1 MERTIRIRVKDM
13 TCAACAQRV
22 EKALTKLEGVTSAMV
37 NGLSEI
43 ATVQFDPDQASVSNL
58 LSAIEKSGYT
68 PSVNQVTIGVDGMTC
83 AACSARVE
91 RVLNKQDGIYIAN
104 VNLLANKATI
114 LFDAES
120 TTAAEMMKLV
130 EKTGYTPVDLSEA
143 KPEEETNKRSR
154 EESLRR
160 SFIFAAVLSLPLL
173 AAMFF
178 EMAGMK
184 TILSNG
190 YLQWTLASVVQFTV
204 GLIFYKGAYHSLRGG
219 GANMDVLVA
228 MGTSAAYFY
237 SIYLVLSGH
246 SHLYFE
252 TSAVLLTLILMG
264 KMLEERAKGR
274 TGEAIKKLMKL
285 QAKTARVRREGVWV
299 ELPLDEVEIHDEI
312 LVRPGEKIP
321 VDGMVI
327 SGQTAIDE
335 SMLTGESLPVDK
347 TVDDLVF
354 GATVNANG
362 SIEIKAT
369 RIGKETALAQIIRMV
384 EEAQGTKA
392 PVQRLADQVSGVF
405 VPIVIGIAL
414 VAFAAHLAL
423 GYGMETAILRAVAVL
438 VIACPC
444 SLGLATP
451 TAIMVGTGRGAEN
464 GILIRGGEHLER
476 AQKIQTIIVDKTGT
490 LTHGKPVVT
499 EFGVKAGT
507 EEAFF
512 QMVGSVEDPSE
523 HPLAR
528 ALVDRAKEAGVEM
541 MPVEKFMAVP
551 GKGVS
556 ATLPGSAN
564 LAGSIV
570 EIGKPKWMAE
580 LDVDL
585 TEEAGSIEA
594 LESQGKTV
602 MIVAVERKLAGW
614 IAVADTLKETSSEAV
629 RELQQM
635 GIEVV
640 MLTGDNERTAK
651 AIAAQL
657 GITEVI
663 AEVLP
668 DHKAEAVERYQAQGK
683 IVGMVGDGINDA
695 PALAQAD
702 LGFAMGTG
710 TDIAMEASDITL
722 MRGDLRNIPLAI
734 KLSNTTMKVIRQNLF
749 WAFFYNTAG
758 IPLAALGFLNPM
770 LAGAAMALS
779 SVSVVSNSLRLKAMK
794 IK

>member
-1 MERTIRIRVKDM
+1 MEQTIRIRVKDM

-22 EKALTKLEGVTSAMV
+22 EKALKKLDGVADAVV

-43 ATVQFDPDQASVSNL
+43 ATVQYDPEKTSVTAML
-58 LSAIEKSGYT
+58 AAIEKSGYK
-68 PSVNQVTIGVDGMTC
+68 PSVNQITIGVEGMTC

-91 RVLNKQDGIYIAN
+91 RSLNKQDGIYIAN

-114 LFDAES
+114 LFDAE
-120 TTAAEMMKLV
+120 TTSVEAMMKVV
-130 EKTGYTPVDLSEA
+130 EKTGYEPVDLNVVSKQEST
-143 KPEEETNKRSR
+143 EKRSR
-154 EESLRR
+154 EQSLRR
-160 SFIFAAVLSLPLL
+160 SFIFSAILSLPLL
-173 AAMFF
+173 SAMFF

-184 TILSNG
+184 TFLSNG
-190 YLQWTLASVVQFTV
+190 YFQWVLASIVQFTV
-204 GLIFYKGAYHSLRGG
+204 GLIFYRGAYHSLRGG

-237 SIYLVLSGH
+237 SIYLVLTGH

-252 TSAVLLTLILMG
+252 TSAVLLTLIVMG

-299 ELPLDEVEIHDEI
+299 EVPLEEVEVGDSIQ
-312 LVRPGEKIP
+312 VRPGEKIP
-321 VDGMVI
+321 VDGVI
-327 SGQTAIDE
+327 LSGETAIDE

-362 SIEIKAT
+362 AIEMRAT

-392 PVQRLADQVSGVF
+392 PVQRLADKVSGIF
-405 VPIVIGIAL
+405 VPIVIAIAL
-414 VAFAAHLAL
+414 IAFVVHLVL
-423 GYGMETAILRAVAVL
+423 GFGVETAILRAVAVL

-444 SLGLATP
+444 SLGLAMP

-499 EFGVKAGT
+499 DINTGEWR
-507 EEAFF
+507 ENEFF
-512 QMVGSVEDPSE
+512 QLLGSVEDQSE

-528 ALVDRAKEAGVEM
+528 ALVDRALESGITLIAADGFK
-541 MPVEKFMAVP
+541 AVP
-551 GKGVS
+551 GKGVT
-556 ATLPGSAN
+556 AVVNGKT
-564 LAGSIV
+564 V
-570 EIGKPKWMAE
+570 QIGKPKWINELGFNLAE
-580 LDVDL
+580 YQ
-585 TEEAGSIEA
+585 EEIKEK
-594 LESQGKTV
+594 EKQGKTV
-602 MIVAVERKLAGW
+602 MVMTVEGKTIGW
-614 IAVADTLKETSSEAV
+614 IAVADTLKETSLEAV
-629 RELQQM
+629 QRLKGM
-635 GIEVV
+635 GIDVV

-651 AIAAQL
+651 AIAAQA
-657 GITEVI
+657 GIAEVI

-668 DHKAEAVERYQAQGK
+668 DHKAEAVMRYQENGN

-722 MRGDLRNIPLAI
+722 MRGDLMNIPLAI
-734 KLSNTTMKVIRQNLF
+734 GLSRTTMKVIKQNLF

>member
-1 MERTIRIRVKDM
+1 MEQTIRIRVKDM

-22 EKALTKLEGVTSAMV
+22 EKALKKLDGVADAVV

-43 ATVQFDPDQASVSNL
+43 ATVQYDPEKTSVTAML
-58 LSAIEKSGYT
+58 AAIEKSGYK
-68 PSVNQVTIGVDGMTC
+68 PSVNQITIGVEGMTC

-91 RVLNKQDGIYIAN
+91 RSLNKQDGIYIAN

-114 LFDAES
+114 LFDAE
-120 TTAAEMMKLV
+120 TTSVEAMMKVV
-130 EKTGYTPVDLSEA
+130 EKTGYKPVDLNVVS
-143 KPEEETNKRSR
+143 KEESTEKRSR
-154 EESLRR
+154 EQSLRR
-160 SFIFAAVLSLPLL
+160 SFIFSAILSLPLL
-173 AAMFF
+173 SAMFF

-184 TILSNG
+184 TFLSNG
-190 YLQWTLASVVQFTV
+190 YFQWVLASIVQFTV
-204 GLIFYKGAYHSLRGG
+204 GLIFYRGAYHSLRGG

-237 SIYLVLSGH
+237 SIYLVLTGH

-252 TSAVLLTLILMG
+252 TSAVLLTLIVMG

-299 ELPLDEVEIHDEI
+299 EVPLEEVEVGDSIQ
-312 LVRPGEKIP
+312 VRPGEKIP
-321 VDGMVI
+321 VDGVI
-327 SGQTAIDE
+327 LSGETAIDE

-362 SIEIKAT
+362 AIEMRAT

-392 PVQRLADQVSGVF
+392 PVQRLADKVSGIF
-405 VPIVIGIAL
+405 VPIVIAIAL
-414 VAFAAHLAL
+414 IAFVVHLVL
-423 GYGMETAILRAVAVL
+423 GFGVETAILRAVAVL

-499 EFGVKAGT
+499 DINTGEWR
-507 EEAFF
+507 EDEFF
-512 QMVGSVEDPSE
+512 QLLGSVEDQSE

-528 ALVDRAKEAGVEM
+528 ALVDRALESGITLIAADGFK
-541 MPVEKFMAVP
+541 AVP
-551 GKGVS
+551 GKGVT
-556 ATLPGSAN
+556 AVVNGKT
-564 LAGSIV
+564 V
-570 EIGKPKWMAE
+570 QIGKPKWINE
-580 LDVDL
+580 LGFNLADYQ
-585 TEEAGSIEA
+585 EEIKEK
-594 LESQGKTV
+594 EKQGKTV
-602 MIVAVERKLAGW
+602 MVMTVEGKTIGW
-614 IAVADTLKETSSEAV
+614 IAVADTLKETSLEAV
-629 RELQQM
+629 QRLKGM
-635 GIEVV
+635 GIDVV

-651 AIAAQL
+651 AIAAQA
-657 GITEVI
+657 GIEEVI

-668 DHKAEAVERYQAQGK
+668 DHKAEAVMRYQENGN

-722 MRGDLRNIPLAI
+722 MRGDLMNIPLAI
-734 KLSNTTMKVIRQNLF
+734 GLSRTTMKVIKQNLF

>member
-1 MERTIRIRVKDM
+1 MEQTIRIRVKDM

-22 EKALTKLEGVTSAMV
+22 EKALKKLDGVADAVV

-43 ATVQFDPDQASVSNL
+43 ATVQYDPEKTSVTVML
-58 LSAIEKSGYT
+58 AAIEKSGYK
-68 PSVNQVTIGVDGMTC
+68 PSVNQITIGVEGMTC

-91 RVLNKQDGIYIAN
+91 RSLNKQDGIYIAN

-114 LFDAES
+114 LFDAE
-120 TTAAEMMKLV
+120 TTSVEAMMKVV
-130 EKTGYTPVDLSEA
+130 EKTGYKPVDLNVVS
-143 KPEEETNKRSR
+143 KEESTEKRSR
-154 EESLRR
+154 EQSLRR
-160 SFIFAAVLSLPLL
+160 SFIFSAILSLPLL
-173 AAMFF
+173 SAMFF

-184 TILSNG
+184 TFLSNG
-190 YLQWTLASVVQFTV
+190 YFQWVLASIVQFTV
-204 GLIFYKGAYHSLRGG
+204 GLIFYRGAYHSLRGG

-237 SIYLVLSGH
+237 SIYLVLTGH

-252 TSAVLLTLILMG
+252 TSAVLLTLIVMG

-299 ELPLDEVEIHDEI
+299 EVPLEEVEVGDSIQ
-312 LVRPGEKIP
+312 VRPGEKIP
-321 VDGMVI
+321 VDGVI
-327 SGQTAIDE
+327 LSGETAIDE

-362 SIEIKAT
+362 AIEMRAT

-392 PVQRLADQVSGVF
+392 PVQRLADKVSGIF
-405 VPIVIGIAL
+405 VPIVIAIAL
-414 VAFAAHLAL
+414 IAFVVHLVL
-423 GYGMETAILRAVAVL
+423 GFGVETAILRAVAVL

-499 EFGVKAGT
+499 DINTGEWR
-507 EEAFF
+507 EDEFF
-512 QMVGSVEDPSE
+512 QLLGSVEDQSE

-528 ALVDRAKEAGVEM
+528 ALVDRALESGITLIAADGFK
-541 MPVEKFMAVP
+541 AVP
-551 GKGVS
+551 GKGVT
-556 ATLPGSAN
+556 AVVNGKT
-564 LAGSIV
+564 V
-570 EIGKPKWMAE
+570 QIGKPKWINELGFNLAE
-580 LDVDL
+580 YQ
-585 TEEAGSIEA
+585 EEIKEK
-594 LESQGKTV
+594 EKQGKTV
-602 MIVAVERKLAGW
+602 MVMTVEGKTIGW
-614 IAVADTLKETSSEAV
+614 IAVADTLKETSLEAV
-629 RELQQM
+629 QRLKGM
-635 GIEVV
+635 GIDVV

-651 AIAAQL
+651 AIAAQA
-657 GITEVI
+657 GIEEVI

-668 DHKAEAVERYQAQGK
+668 DHKAEAVMRYQENGN

-722 MRGDLRNIPLAI
+722 MRGDLMNIPLAI
-734 KLSNTTMKVIRQNLF
+734 GLSRTTMKVIKQNLF

>member
-1 MERTIRIRVKDM
+1 MQRTLRIRVKDM

-22 EKALTKLEGVTSAMV
+22 EKALLKLEGVKTAMV

-43 ATVQFDPDQASVSNL
+43 ATVTYDPERINVSAL
-58 LSAIEKSGYT
+58 LAAIEKAGYK
-68 PSVNQVTIGVDGMTC
+68 PSVTQVTIGVEGMTC

-91 RVLNKQDGIYIAN
+91 RALNKEEGIYLAN

-120 TTAAEMMKLV
+120 TTAEAMMKVV
-130 EKTGYTPVDLSEA
+130 EKTGYEPIDLAEDKKDA
-143 KPEEETNKRSR
+143 VIVKRTREET
-154 EESLRR
+154 LRR
-160 SFIFAAVLSLPLL
+160 YFIFSTIFSLPLL
-173 AAMFF
+173 SAMFF
-178 EMAGMK
+178 EMAGMR

-190 YLQWTLASVVQFTV
+190 YLQWTLASIVQFSV

-237 SIYLVLSGH
+237 SIYLVLFGH

-285 QAKTARVRREGVWV
+285 QAKTARVQREGIWV
-299 ELPLDEVEIHDEI
+299 EVPLEDVEKGDRIQ
-312 LVRPGEKIP
+312 VKPGEKIP
-321 VDGMVI
+321 VDGMVL

-347 TVDDLVF
+347 TIDDLVF
-354 GATVNANG
+354 GATINANG
-362 SIEIKAT
+362 AIEIRAT

-392 PVQRLADQVSGVF
+392 PVQRLADKVSGIF
-405 VPIVIGIAL
+405 VPIVIGIAAL
-414 VAFAAHLAL
+414 AFAAHLGL
-423 GYGMETAILRAVAVL
+423 GYGLETAILRAVAVL

-499 EFGVKAGT
+499 DFGVKSGT
-507 EEAFF
+507 EESFF
-512 QMVGSVEDPSE
+512 QMIASVEDPSE

-528 ALVDRAKEAGVEM
+528 ALVDRAKEAGAKM
-541 MPVEKFMAVP
+541 IPIEKFMAVP

-556 ATLPGSAN
+556 AS
-564 LAGSIV
+564 LAGSVV

-580 LDVDL
+580 LGVDL
-585 TEEAGSIEA
+585 SEEAGNIEA

-602 MIVAVERKLAGW
+602 MILAVEGKLVGW
-614 IAVADTLKETSSEAV
+614 IAVADTLKESSFEAV
-629 RELQQM
+629 QQLQAM

-651 AIAAQL
+651 AIAAQA
-657 GITEVI
+657 GITQVI

-668 DHKAEAVERYQAQGK
+668 EHKAEAVERYQAQGK

>member
-22 EKALTKLEGVTSAMV
+22 EKALVQVDGVMEAMV

-43 ATVQFDPDQASVSNL
+43 ATVSYDPEIVNVSAL
-58 LSAIEKSGYT
+58 LSAIEKAGYK
-68 PSVNQVTIGVDGMTC
+68 PSVNQITIGVQGMTC

-91 RVLNKQDGIYIAN
+91 RALNKEDGIYLAN

-114 LFDAES
+114 LFDGE
-120 TTAAEMMKLV
+120 TTAPEAMMKLI
-130 EKTGYTPVDLSEA
+130 ERTGYEPIDLKEEREE
-143 KPEEETNKRSR
+143 KPEVKQTR
-154 EESLRR
+154 EEALRR
-160 SFIFAAVLSLPLL
+160 SFVFSAVLSLPLL
-173 AAMFF
+173 SAMFF
-178 EMAGMK
+178 EMAGMR
-184 TILSNG
+184 TFLSNG
-190 YLQWTLASVVQFTV
+190 YFQWALASIVQFTV
-204 GLIFYKGAYHSLRGG
+204 GLIFYRGAYNSLRGG

-252 TSAVLLTLILMG
+252 TSAVLLTLIVMG

-274 TGEAIKKLMKL
+274 TGEAIKKRMKL
-285 QAKTARVRREGVWV
+285 QAKTARVRQEGVWV
-299 ELPLDEVEIHDEI
+299 EVPLEEVAVGDRIQ
-312 LVRPGEKIP
+312 VRPGEKIP
-321 VDGMVI
+321 VDGMIV

-347 TVDDLVF
+347 EADDMVF

-362 SIEIKAT
+362 AIEMRAT
-369 RIGKETALAQIIRMV
+369 RIGKETALSQIIRMV

-392 PVQRLADQVSGVF
+392 PVQRLADKVSGIF
-405 VPIVIGIAL
+405 VPIVIGIAIL
-414 VAFAAHLAL
+414 AFIAHLAL
-423 GYGMETAILRAVAVL
+423 GFGMETAILRAVAVL

-464 GILIRGGEHLER
+464 GILIRGGEHLEG
-476 AQKIQTIIVDKTGT
+476 AQKIETLIVDKTGT
-490 LTHGKPVVT
+490 LTHGRPVVT
-499 EFGVKAGT
+499 DYESGEWSEV
-507 EEAFF
+507 EFF
-512 QMVGSVEDPSE
+512 QLLGSVEDASE

-528 ALVDRAKEAGVEM
+528 ALVARAQAADVDLVE
-541 MPVEKFMAVP
+541 VDNFQAIP

-556 ATLPGSAN
+556 ASAD
-564 LAGSIV
+564 GKSV
-570 EIGKPKWMAE
+570 KIGKPKWMAE
-580 LDVDL
+580 L
-585 TEEAGSIEA
+585 GIE
-594 LESQGKTV
+594 LSEYQSDIEKNEGQGKTV
-602 MIVAVERKLAGW
+602 MMMAVENEITGW
-614 IAVADTLKETSSEAV
+614 VAVADTVKETSLEAV
-629 RELQQM
+629 KRLKAM

-651 AIAAQL
+651 AIAAQV
-657 GITEVI
+657 GIRQVI

-668 DHKAEAVERYQAQGK
+668 EHKAEAVMKYQKTGK

-734 KLSNTTMKVIRQNLF
+734 GLSRTTMKVIKQNLF

-794 IK
+794 IN

>member
-1 MERTIRIRVKDM
+1 MERTIRIRVKEM

-22 EKALTKLEGVTSAMV
+22 EKALMRLEGVNSAVV

-43 ATVQFDPDQASVSNL
+43 ATVQYDPDEIGMSAM

-68 PSVNQVTIGVDGMTC
+68 PSVTQVTIGVEGMTC

-91 RVLNKQDGIYIAN
+91 RALNKQDGVYRAN
-104 VNLLANKATI
+104 VNLLVNKATI
-114 LFDAES
+114 LFDAEGTS
-120 TTAAEMMKLV
+120 ASEMMKVV
-130 EKTGYTPVDLSEA
+130 EKTGYEPIDLT
-143 KPEEETNKRSR
+143 EEKVEESSDKRTR
-154 EESLRR
+154 EEKLRR
-160 SFIFAAVLSLPLL
+160 YFIISAILSLPLL

-178 EMAGMK
+178 EMAGMR

-190 YLQWTLASVVQFTV
+190 YLQWTLASIVQFSV
-204 GLIFYKGAYHSLRGG
+204 GLIFYRGAYHSLRGG

-237 SIYLVLSGH
+237 SIYLVLVGQQ
-246 SHLYFE
+246 HLYFE

-299 ELPLDEVEIHDEI
+299 ELPLEEVETGDQI
-312 LVRPGEKIP
+312 LVKPGEKIP
-321 VDGMVI
+321 VDGIVV

-347 TVDDLVF
+347 TVDDMVF

-362 SIEIKAT
+362 AVEICAT
-369 RIGKETALAQIIRMV
+369 RIGKETAFAQIIRMV

-392 PVQRLADQVSGVF
+392 PIQRLADRVSGVF
-405 VPIVIGIAL
+405 VPIVIGIAI
-414 VAFAAHLAL
+414 VTFFAHLGL
-423 GYGMETAILRAVAVL
+423 GFEMETAILRAVAVL

-451 TAIMVGTGRGAEN
+451 TAIMVGTGRGAED
-464 GILIRGGEHLER
+464 GILIRGGEHLEG
-476 AQKIQTIIVDKTGT
+476 AQKLDTLILDKTGT
-490 LTHGKPVVT
+490 LTYGKPVVT
-499 EFGVKAGT
+499 DFESGEWKEERFFGLVGT
-507 EEAFF
+507 
-512 QMVGSVEDPSE
+512 VEDQSE

-528 ALVDRAKEAGVEM
+528 AV
-541 MPVEKFMAVP
+541 VEKAKTYGGQFQSVEEFQAIP

-556 ATLPGSAN
+556 AKVSGKK
-564 LAGSIV
+564 IQ
-570 EIGKPKWMAE
+570 IGKPKWMME
-580 LDVDL
+580 LGFDL
-585 TEEAGSIEA
+585 VQSGEAIAS
-594 LESQGKTV
+594 LEGQGKTV
-602 MIVAVERKLAGW
+602 MVVANEESVIGW
-614 IAVADTLKETSSEAV
+614 IAVADTLKESSFEAV
-629 RELQQM
+629 RQLQAQ
-635 GIEVV
+635 GIRVV
-640 MLTGDNERTAK
+640 MLTGDNERTAH
-651 AIAAQL
+651 AIAAQA
-657 GITEVI
+657 GIAEVI

-668 DHKAEAVERYQAQGK
+668 DHKAEAVATYQKQGK

-702 LGFAMGTG
+702 IGFAMGTG

-722 MRGDLRNIPLAI
+722 MRGDLRNISLAI
-734 KLSNTTMKVIRQNLF
+734 GLSRTTMKVIKQNLF

>member
-22 EKALTKLEGVTSAMV
+22 EKALIKLDGVVEAMV

-43 ATVQFDPDQASVSNL
+43 ATVQYDPEKVGVTAML
-58 LSAIEKSGYT
+58 AAIEKAGYK
-68 PSVNQVTIGVDGMTC
+68 PSVNQVTIGVEGMTC

-91 RVLNKQDGIYIAN
+91 RALNKQEGIYLAN

-114 LFDAES
+114 LFDAE
-120 TTAAEMMKLV
+120 TTTPESMMKVV
-130 EKTGYTPVDLSEA
+130 EKTGYEPIELNLDKKEE
-143 KPEEETNKRSR
+143 PEVKRTR
-154 EESLRR
+154 EQALRR
-160 SFIFAAVLSLPLL
+160 SFIFSAILSLPLL
-173 AAMFF
+173 LAMFF
-178 EMAGMK
+178 DMAGRS
-184 TILSNG
+184 TFLSNG
-190 YLQWTLASVVQFTV
+190 YFQWALASVVQFTV
-204 GLIFYKGAYHSLRGG
+204 GLIFYRGAYHSLRGG

-252 TSAVLLTLILMG
+252 TSAVLLTLIVMG

-299 ELPLDEVEIHDEI
+299 EVPLEEVEVGDRIQ
-312 LVRPGEKIP
+312 VRPGEKIP
-321 VDGMVI
+321 VDGMIV

-362 SIEIKAT
+362 SIEMRAT
-369 RIGKETALAQIIRMV
+369 RVGKETALAQIIRMV

-392 PVQRLADQVSGVF
+392 PVQRLADKVSGIF

-414 VAFAAHLAL
+414 VAFIAHLAL
-423 GYGMETAILRAVAVL
+423 GFGMETAILRAVAVL

-476 AQKIQTIIVDKTGT
+476 AQQIQTLIVDKTGT

-499 EFGVKAGT
+499 DYNSREWS
-507 EEAFF
+507 EADFF
-512 QMVGSVEDPSE
+512 QLIGSVEDQSE

-528 ALVDRAKEAGVEM
+528 ALVEGAKETGAVFLEVEN
-541 MPVEKFMAVP
+541 FHAIP

-556 ATLPGSAN
+556 ATAEGKS
-564 LAGSIV
+564 V
-570 EIGKPKWMAE
+570 KVGKPKWMMEWGIDLSSDQQQIEEKEAE
-580 LDVDL
+580 
-585 TEEAGSIEA
+585 
-594 LESQGKTV
+594 GKTV
-602 MIVAVERKLAGW
+602 MVLTVDDQIIGW
-614 IAVADTLKETSSEAV
+614 VAVADTVKESSLEAV
-629 RELQQM
+629 KRLNGM
-635 GIEVV
+635 GIDVV

-651 AIAAQL
+651 AIAAQV
-657 GITEVI
+657 GIEQVI

-668 DHKAEAVERYQAQGK
+668 DHKAEAIMMHQNKGK
-683 IVGMVGDGINDA
+683 VVGMVGDGINDA

-734 KLSNTTMKVIRQNLF
+734 GLSRTTMKVIKQNLF

>member
-22 EKALTKLEGVTSAMV
+22 EKALMKREGVVSAMV

-43 ATVQFDPDQASVSNL
+43 ATVQYNPDQVSVSDL
-58 LSAIEKSGYT
+58 LSSIQKSGYT
-68 PSVNQVTIGVDGMTC
+68 PSINQVTIGVEGMTC

-91 RVLNKQDGIYIAN
+91 RSMNKQDGVYTAT

-114 LFDAES
+114 LFDSES
-120 TTAAEMMKLV
+120 ISQAEMMKV
-130 EKTGYTPVDLSEA
+130 IEKTGYTPIDLAEE
-143 KPEEETNKRSR
+143 KKEDEPERRSR
-154 EESLRR
+154 EEQLRR
-160 SFIFAAVLSLPLL
+160 SFIFAAILSLPLL
-173 AAMFF
+173 SAMFF

-190 YLQWTLASVVQFTV
+190 YLQWALASVVQFTV

-237 SIYLVLSGH
+237 SIYLVLSDH

-285 QAKTARVRREGVWV
+285 QAKTARVRRVGVWV

-312 LVRPGEKIP
+312 SVRPGEKIP
-321 VDGMVI
+321 VDGIVI
-327 SGQTAIDE
+327 FGQTAIDE

-405 VPIVIGIAL
+405 VPFVIGIAL
-414 VAFAAHLAL
+414 VTFLAHLGL

-476 AQKIQTIIVDKTGT
+476 AQKIETIIVDKTGT

-499 EFGVKAGT
+499 EFGVKSGT
-507 EEAFF
+507 EEVFF
-512 QMVGSVEDPSE
+512 QMIGSVEDPSE
-523 HPLAR
+523 HPLAH
-528 ALVDRAKEAGVEM
+528 ALVDRAKEAGAEIL
-541 MPVEKFMAVP
+541 PVEKFMAVP
-551 GKGVS
+551 GKGVT
-556 ATLPGSAN
+556 AT
-564 LAGSIV
+564 LAGSVV

-580 LDVDL
+580 LKVDL
-585 TEEAGSIEA
+585 TEEAGNIEA

-602 MIVAVERKLAGW
+602 MVLAVERKLAGW

-629 RELQQM
+629 RQLQEM

-651 AIAAQL
+651 AIAAQA
-657 GITEVI
+657 GITQVI

-668 DHKAEAVERYQAQGK
+668 DHKAQAVEQYQAQGK

>member
-22 EKALTKLEGVTSAMV
+22 EKALKKLEGVKEAAV

-43 ATVQFDPDQASVSNL
+43 ATVQYEPEKVSVTAML
-58 LSAIEKSGYT
+58 AAIEKSGYK
-68 PSVNQVTIGVDGMTC
+68 PSVNQITIGVEGMTC

-91 RVLNKQDGIYIAN
+91 RALNKQDGIYLAN

-114 LFDAES
+114 LFDAET
-120 TTAAEMMKLV
+120 TTAEAMMKVV
-130 EKTGYTPVDLSEA
+130 EKTGYEPIDLNA
-143 KPEEETNKRSR
+143 DKKEEPKKKRSR
-154 EESLRR
+154 EQSLRR
-160 SFIFAAVLSLPLL
+160 SFIFSAILSLPLL
-173 AAMFF
+173 SAMFF
-178 EMAGMK
+178 DMAGMR
-184 TILSNG
+184 TFLSNG
-190 YLQWTLASVVQFTV
+190 YFQWVLASIVQFTV
-204 GLIFYKGAYHSLRGG
+204 GLIFYRGAYHSLRGG

-237 SIYLVLSGH
+237 SIYLVLNGH

-252 TSAVLLTLILMG
+252 TSAVLLTLIVMG

-299 ELPLDEVEIHDEI
+299 EVPLEEVEVGDQIQ
-312 LVRPGEKIP
+312 VRPGEKIP
-321 VDGMVI
+321 VDGVI
-327 SGQTAIDE
+327 VSGETAIDE

-347 TVDDLVF
+347 QPDDMVF

-362 SIEIKAT
+362 SIEMRAT

-392 PVQRLADQVSGVF
+392 PVQRLADKVSGIF
-405 VPIVIGIAL
+405 VPIVIVIAL
-414 VAFAAHLAL
+414 IAFVAHLAL
-423 GYGMETAILRAVAVL
+423 GYGMETSILRAVAVL

-476 AQKIQTIIVDKTGT
+476 AQKIETLIVDKTGT

-499 EFGVKAGT
+499 DFETRGWS
-507 EEAFF
+507 EADFF
-512 QMVGSVEDPSE
+512 QLIGSVEDQSE

-528 ALVDRAKEAGVEM
+528 ALVDRAQAVGNSFI
-541 MPVEKFMAVP
+541 PVENFQAVP

-556 ATLPGSAN
+556 AL
-564 LAGSIV
+564 V
-570 EIGKPKWMAE
+570 ESKSVQIGKPKWIEE
-580 LDVDL
+580 LGADL
-585 TEEAGSIEA
+585 GSDKQAIEEKEG
-594 LESQGKTV
+594 QGKTV
-602 MIVAVERKLAGW
+602 MVMTVDSTLAGW
-614 IAVADTLKETSSEAV
+614 VAVADTLKETSMDAV
-629 RELQQM
+629 RKLKDM
-635 GIEVV
+635 GIDVV

-651 AIAAQL
+651 AIAAQA
-657 GITEVI
+657 GIDEVI

-668 DHKAEAVERYQAQGK
+668 DHKAEAVMEYQKKGK

-722 MRGDLRNIPLAI
+722 MRGDLMNIPLAI
-734 KLSNTTMKVIRQNLF
+734 GLSRTTMKVIKQNLF